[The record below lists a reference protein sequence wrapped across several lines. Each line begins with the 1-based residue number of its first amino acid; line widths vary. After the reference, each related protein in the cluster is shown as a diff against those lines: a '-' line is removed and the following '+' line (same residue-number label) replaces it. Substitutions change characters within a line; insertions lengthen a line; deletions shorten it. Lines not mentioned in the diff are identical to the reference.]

1 LLGFVLKKVVYG
13 LSVLLGVVTLVF
25 FLFNTNPD
33 RSVQMLA
40 GQFADEA
47 TITNIKHELRLD
59 LPKWKQYTLFIND
72 LSPIAVHSQETG
84 THNYLPSSHPQL
96 KLLEVGEKTMVL
108 KPPFLRFSYQ
118 SKKPVSDII
127 AETLP
132 NTFVLAFTSIGFA
145 TVLGI
150 ILGVYVAT
158 IRGSFADQVILFIS
172 VLGMAAPSFFAAI
185 LLSCLGGYY
194 FRDAIPISVIALF
207 LSGALFLLLAVYTH
221 LSHKKFWQ
229 WMLPRFLGFTALIL
243 FADLTVFQS
252 FGLGDVVYMGGT
264 GLQMTGS
271 LYSLDT
277 FAGEV
282 FTPKNLILPTLTL
295 GVRPLA
301 VVIQLTRNSVLE
313 EIGKDYVV
321 FAQMKGLSSRKVL
334 FKHVLPNALNPV
346 VTALSGWFASL
357 LAGAVFV
364 EFIFGWRGLGLEVYD
379 ALQKED
385 LPVVMGAVLLFSSVF
400 VCVNIFVDIIYGV
413 LDPRIRLRS

>member
-1 LLGFVLKKVVYG
+1 M
-13 LSVLLGVVTLVF
+13 VTLVF

-59 LPKWKQYTLFIND
+59 LPKWEQYLLFLND
-72 LSPIAVHSQETG
+72 LSPVAYHSNEKG
-84 THNYLPSSHPQL
+84 SANYLPEAHPQI
-96 KLLEVGEKTMVL
+96 KVFSKASEAFIL
-108 KPPFLRFSYQ
+108 KPPFLRYSYQ
-118 SKKPVSDII
+118 SKKPVSAII
-127 AETLP
+127 AETIP
-132 NTFVLAFTSIGFA
+132 NTFVLASASIVLA

-150 ILGVYVAT
+150 MLGVYTVT
-158 IRGSFADQVILFIS
+158 VKGSVADQFILFSS

-185 LLSCLGGYY
+185 LISCLGGYY
-194 FRDAIPISVIALF
+194 FRDTIPISIIALF
-207 LSGALFLLLAVYTH
+207 ICALISVVLAIYTH
-221 LSHKKFWQ
+221 LSHKPFLK
-229 WMLPRFLGFTALIL
+229 WMFPRVLTAMVVVLFLDQVLIQQL
-243 FADLTVFQS
+243 Q
-252 FGLGDVVYMGGT
+252 LGDVVLLGGT

-271 LYSLDT
+271 LYSIDS

-282 FTPKNLILPTLTL
+282 FTPQNLILPTLTL

-313 EIGKDYVV
+313 EMGKDYVV
-321 FAQMKGLSSRKVL
+321 FAKMKGLSKRKVL
-334 FKHVLPNALNPV
+334 YKHVLPNALNPV
-346 VTALSGWFASL
+346 ITALSGWFASL

-364 EFIFGWRGLGLEVYD
+364 EFIFGWRGLGLEVYE

-400 VCVNIFVDIIYGV
+400 VCINILVDIIYGV
-413 LDPRIRLRS
+413 LDPRIRLR